1 MSFVFDTMTGEC
13 IALSDNGKLS
23 HPYTIDNES
32 RLIEV
37 VVYENQ
43 KRIISE
49 TWDGE
54 LVIESAADM
63 MTITAPCYKDKKI
76 LIIKMS
82 DWKRGRK
89 VEIPKP
95 MKCFVC
101 GKLTCRGECD
111 EDTFLG
117 LI

>member
-1 MSFVFDTMTGEC
+1 
-13 IALSDNGKLS
+13 
-23 HPYTIDNES
+23 
-32 RLIEV
+32 
-37 VVYENQ
+37 
-43 KRIISE
+43 
-49 TWDGE
+49 
-54 LVIESAADM
+54 
-63 MTITAPCYKDKKI
+63 
-76 LIIKMS
+76 MS

-111 EDTFLG
+111 EDAFLG